1 MVKKSKMR
9 RSKRKKTGRKR
20 KAEGIKFQLWAD
32 STYGLTEGELRRSA
46 RSYGASKKKARS
58 YARSLRRRK

>member
-1 MVKKSKMR
+1 MAKKSKMR
-9 RSKRKKTGRKR
+9 RSKRAKTIRKK
-20 KAEGIKFQLWAD
+20 KAGDIKFQLWAD

-46 RSYGASKKKARS
+46 RSYGASKKKSRS